1 MKIDKRAGSLCF
13 NEELHKYWN
22 EETSTP
28 YISVTTLIESYG
40 QPFDKEFWSAYK
52 ALEVLMDSDVWK
64 LENKNLL
71 NIKKF
76 DKSLLDLYDIK
87 ESEFNREQQR
97 ILDEWEESNRISCE
111 RGTKIHATLEEAI
124 LGHKKAF
131 SLNKFGIGGKFTCKG
146 KDYHELDLE
155 AGAYPEYMI
164 GREIE
169 PGLFGLSGQ
178 VDLLLKKGNK
188 ITICDWKG
196 LPLDTEI
203 LSKFGWTTIAKL
215 KEGDIIYDKN
225 GNETKILH
233 KSNVHNNPCYKIT
246 FDNNDEIISDMDHK
260 WEISFKGNKSKK
272 YPDGYHTIVMTT
284 EELFNYLNT
293 IDKRTSYNIP
303 KILNPKPINTTEQKL
318 FIDPYVLGVWLGDG
332 SKNSGAITQE
342 KGSLLWKEI
351 QKRGY
356 EIGENSQHD
365 PDRENV
371 EIRTIYG
378 LRTLLNEYGILKI
391 KDIPEDYYTAS
402 FNQRLDLLRGLMDT
416 DGYYHPKRKRFVM
429 STGQEWQRDAIVK
442 LLGTL
447 GIKSTVFAITKKCG
461 DKCFDT
467 WDICFS
473 TNGLNPFLIRNQ
485 QIEYPSKD
493 NNSYRN
499 IEKIELVET
508 VPTQC
513 LEVDSPTHTFL
524 CTNKCI
530 VTHNTNK
537 EIKTKSYYDNKTKKS
552 QKMLYPLNSLDDVN
566 YWHYNL
572 QLSTYAWIIQQ
583 YHPEFEVEDLVLV
596 HFRPDGEQDVYH
608 MDYLKDEVEKM
619 ISHYRKKLA
628 HEKLNSKYK
637 KIEY

>member
-64 LENKNLL
+64 LEKKNLL
-71 NIKKF
+71 NTKKF
-76 DKSLLDLYDIK
+76 DKSFLDLYDIK

-111 RGTKIHATLEEAI
+111 RGTKIHATLEETI

-178 VDLLLKKGNK
+178 IDLLLKKGNK
-188 ITICDWKG
+188 ITICDWK
-196 LPLDTEI
+196 
-203 LSKFGWTTIAKL
+203 
-215 KEGDIIYDKN
+215 
-225 GNETKILH
+225 
-233 KSNVHNNPCYKIT
+233 
-246 FDNNDEIISDMDHK
+246 
-260 WEISFKGNKSKK
+260 
-272 YPDGYHTIVMTT
+272 
-284 EELFNYLNT
+284 
-293 IDKRTSYNIP
+293 
-303 KILNPKPINTTEQKL
+303 
-318 FIDPYVLGVWLGDG
+318 
-332 SKNSGAITQE
+332 
-342 KGSLLWKEI
+342 
-351 QKRGY
+351 
-356 EIGENSQHD
+356 
-365 PDRENV
+365 
-371 EIRTIYG
+371 
-378 LRTLLNEYGILKI
+378 
-391 KDIPEDYYTAS
+391 
-402 FNQRLDLLRGLMDT
+402 
-416 DGYYHPKRKRFVM
+416 
-429 STGQEWQRDAIVK
+429 
-442 LLGTL
+442 
-447 GIKSTVFAITKKCG
+447 
-461 DKCFDT
+461 
-467 WDICFS
+467 
-473 TNGLNPFLIRNQ
+473 
-485 QIEYPSKD
+485 
-493 NNSYRN
+493 
-499 IEKIELVET
+499 
-508 VPTQC
+508 
-513 LEVDSPTHTFL
+513 
-524 CTNKCI
+524 
-530 VTHNTNK
+530 TNK

-572 QLSTYAWIIQQ
+572 QLSTYAWILQQ
-583 YHPEFEVEDLVLV
+583 YNPEFEVEDLVLV

-608 MDYLKDEVEKM
+608 MDYLKDDVEKM